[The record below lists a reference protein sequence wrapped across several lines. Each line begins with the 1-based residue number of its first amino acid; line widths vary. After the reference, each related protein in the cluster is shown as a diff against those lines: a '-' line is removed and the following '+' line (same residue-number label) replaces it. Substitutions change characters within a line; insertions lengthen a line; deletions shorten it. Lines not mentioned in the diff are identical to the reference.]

1 MTPGISAAPHSPV
14 LVTGGTGT
22 LGTLV
27 VERLRNACRQVR
39 VLSRNTHEGRDGL
52 EFVTGD
58 LATGDGIDA
67 AVNGAEIIVHCAGSN
82 KGDEEKAR
90 QLVEAAAG
98 SQHLVYISAVG
109 ADRVPV
115 RSSVDRAMFGYFASK
130 LAAEEII
137 ADSGIPL
144 TTLRAT
150 QFHDFIWMTAE
161 QMARMPVMPIPS
173 GFRFQP
179 VDAGEVADRL
189 VDLAMRAPGG
199 HVADIAGPQVFEMPT
214 LVRGYLRAA
223 GKHRLIVPVR
233 LPGKAA
239 AAHRRGANLASDRA
253 VGRRTWEEF
262 LADRGGGSGTTATA
276 AE

>member
-1 MTPGISAAPHSPV
+1 VTPGTSRPV

-27 VERLRNACRQVR
+27 VERLRNAGRQVR
-39 VLSRNTHEGRDGL
+39 VLSRTPHEDRDGL

-67 AVNGAEIIVHCAGSN
+67 AVNGTEIIVHCAGST
-82 KGDEEKAR
+82 KGDEQKAR

-98 SQHLVYISAVG
+98 AQHLVYISVVG
-109 ADRVPV
+109 ADRIPV
-115 RSSVDRAMFGYFASK
+115 RSRVDRAMFGYFASK
-130 LAAEEII
+130 LAAEKIVAE
-137 ADSGIPL
+137 SGIPS
-144 TTLRAT
+144 TTLRST
-150 QFHDFIWMTAE
+150 QFHDFIWMTAK
-161 QMARMPVMPIPS
+161 QLARIPVMPIPS

-179 VDAGEVADRL
+179 VDASEVADRL

-199 HVADIAGPQVFEMPT
+199 HVADIAGPQVYEMPT

-223 GKHRLIVPVR
+223 GKHRLIVPMR

-239 AAHRRGANLASDRA
+239 AAYRRGANLAPDHA

-262 LADRGGGSGTTATA
+262 LADRRGHSETTATA